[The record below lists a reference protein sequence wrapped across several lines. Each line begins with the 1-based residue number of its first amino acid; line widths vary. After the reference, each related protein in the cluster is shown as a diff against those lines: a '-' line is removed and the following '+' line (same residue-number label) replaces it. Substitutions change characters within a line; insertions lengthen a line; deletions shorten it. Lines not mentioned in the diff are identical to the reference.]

1 MKQNILVEYLV
12 KSVHKTVLCRYD
24 IINYYSVGPSI
35 VLSYMA
41 NSKWG
46 DISLLYLANYLSHST
61 QDRLDRL
68 DHKINPNL
76 LLDWIHFTF
85 HRE

>member
-12 KSVHKTVLCRYD
+12 KSVHKIVLCRYD

-35 VLSYMA
+35 VVSYMA

-46 DISLLYLANYLSHST
+46 DISLLYLANYLTHT
-61 QDRLDRL
+61 WPDLTTN
-68 DHKINPNL
+68 H
-76 LLDWIHFTF
+76 
-85 HRE
+85 